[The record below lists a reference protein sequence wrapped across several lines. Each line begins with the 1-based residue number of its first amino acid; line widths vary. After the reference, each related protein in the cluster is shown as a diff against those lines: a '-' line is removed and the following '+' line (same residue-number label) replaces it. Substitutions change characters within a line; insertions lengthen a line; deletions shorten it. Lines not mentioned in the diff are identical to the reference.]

1 MSKLPSREK
10 RRRKGYSAKENGNV
24 SADKD
29 ADNSRY
35 DDQSV
40 ATNQQK
46 SADNVGEKSRQYLG
60 EKNKNNGHFSKMQSS
75 RSLSGKPSKNRRSS
89 FGSNGERSNHQN
101 SGGGQIAEAGDAN
114 KTWKNSGSVSG
125 NVKGD
130 FQGGHKGTN
139 IGNGNARGKNKTHQA
154 GTENKMRN
162 MRAPVQPTP
171 AASFVNEQEVI
182 SNANFVKPH
191 TAKQHNNQPNPN
203 GRRKGHF
210 KKHNAQRLYAAL
222 DLGTNNCRLLIAIP
236 QEKGRFR
243 VIDGFSKIVR
253 LGEGLAHSGKLSDEA
268 MDRAVDALKI
278 CAMKLG
284 NHDVRLKRLIA
295 TEACR
300 QATNGDEFLKRV
312 RLETGL
318 KLEVI
323 NRETEAR
330 LAAEGCGAL
339 IDKKA
344 DAGVLFDIGGG
355 SSELILVNR
364 RQGSRSGR
372 KRISDQIVA
381 WTSLPVGVVTLAERY
396 GGKTV
401 TREVFKAMVTEVR
414 QMLEEFPGRNEL
426 ARIWKNGRVHLLGT
440 SGTVTTLAGIHLKL
454 TRYDRRLVDGLWM
467 TDKEIDVV
475 LESLLGMNYQ
485 QRAASPCI
493 GRERADLVMAGCAIL
508 EAIRITWPARRL
520 RVADRGL
527 REGILTQLMDRD
539 GAWVKPKKGRW
550 PRNRDNANR
559 GNANRQNKNA
569 SQNREQRGPNE

>member
-1 MSKLPSREK
+1 MTKLPTREK
-10 RRRKGYSAKENGNV
+10 RRRRGDSRKENENV
-24 SADKD
+24 D
-29 ADNSRY
+29 ANNKASNFRY
-35 DDQSV
+35 EGQGVS
-40 ATNQQK
+40 TRSHK
-46 SADNVGEKSRQYLG
+46 SASGVDEKSRRNFGGKYRD
-60 EKNKNNGHFSKMQSS
+60 NKHSDRTEQSAHTEHNGHFSKRETSK
-75 RSLSGKPSKNRRSS
+75 SLSGEPQKNKQPS
-89 FGSNGERSNHQN
+89 FGSNGES
-101 SGGGQIAEAGDAN
+101 SGFND
-114 KTWKNSGSVSG
+114 SG
-125 NVKGD
+125 NAEGR
-130 FQGGHKGTN
+130 
-139 IGNGNARGKNKTHQA
+139 NGKKHGQ
-154 GTENKMRN
+154 MRN
-162 MRAPVQPTP
+162 MRAPIQPTP
-171 AASFVNEQEVI
+171 VASFVNEITDKSEI
-182 SNANFVKPH
+182 NSTK
-191 TAKQHNNQPNPN
+191 NNLINNTGQNGNNPN
-203 GRRKGHF
+203 GVANGRHNGRHKGHY
-210 KKHNAQRLYAAL
+210 KKHNSQRLYAAL

-268 MDRAVDALKI
+268 MDRAVEALKV

-284 NHDVRLKRLIA
+284 NHNVRLKRLIA

-300 QATNGDEFLKRV
+300 QASNGDEFIKRV
-312 RLETGL
+312 REETGL

-364 RQGSRSGR
+364 RQSNRSGR

-401 TREVFKAMVTEVR
+401 TREVFKSMVSEVR

-454 TRYDRRLVDGLWM
+454 ARYDRRLVDGLWM
-467 TDKEIDVV
+467 SDKEIDVV

-550 PRNRDNANR
+550 PRNR
-559 GNANRQNKNA
+559 GNATAKNVQNAQKG
-569 SQNREQRGPNE
+569 QRGQNE

>member
-1 MSKLPSREK
+1 MTKLPSHEK
-10 RRRKGYSAKENGNV
+10 RRRKGYSRKENENTNAANK
-24 SADKD
+24 AD
-29 ADNSRY
+29 SFRY
-35 DDQSV
+35 DDQNV
-40 ATNQQK
+40 ATRQQK
-46 SADNVGEKSRQYLG
+46 NVGEVDAMSRRYADGQH
-60 EKNKNNGHFSKMQSS
+60 KNNGHFSKRESS
-75 RSLSGKPSKNRRSS
+75 QSLSGKPFNNKRSS
-89 FGSNGERSNHQN
+89 FGSSEERSDRHFSDAGSAKFERQKA
-101 SGGGQIAEAGDAN
+101 GGEKGDAY
-114 KTWKNSGSVSG
+114 
-125 NVKGD
+125 
-130 FQGGHKGTN
+130 
-139 IGNGNARGKNKTHQA
+139 ARGKSKQPKSQIGKSHNEGQ
-154 GTENKMRN
+154 MRN
-162 MRAPVQPTP
+162 IRAPIQPTP
-171 AASFVNEQEVI
+171 VPSFVDEQI
-182 SNANFVKPH
+182 GIPKVKPENQQQ
-191 TAKQHNNQPNPN
+191 KNQHSHN
-203 GRRKGHF
+203 GRHKGHY
-210 KKHNAQRLYAAL
+210 KKHNSQRLYAAL

-253 LGEGLAHSGKLSDEA
+253 LGEGLAHTGRLSDEA
-268 MDRAVDALKI
+268 MDRAVDALKV

-284 NHDVRLKRLIA
+284 NHNVRLKRLIA

-300 QATNGDEFLKRV
+300 QATNGDVFLKRV
-312 RLETGL
+312 KDETGL

-364 RQGSRSGR
+364 RLGR

-401 TREVFKAMVTEVR
+401 TREVFKSMVSEVR
-414 QMLEEFPGRNEL
+414 QMLENFEGRNEL

-454 TRYDRRLVDGLWM
+454 ERYDRRLVDGLWM

-550 PRNRDNANR
+550 PRRRNNSARN
-559 GNANRQNKNA
+559 NKNA
-569 SQNREQRGPNE
+569 TEHREQKEQRGQHE

>member
-1 MSKLPSREK
+1 
-10 RRRKGYSAKENGNV
+10 
-24 SADKD
+24 
-29 ADNSRY
+29 
-35 DDQSV
+35 
-40 ATNQQK
+40 
-46 SADNVGEKSRQYLG
+46 
-60 EKNKNNGHFSKMQSS
+60 
-75 RSLSGKPSKNRRSS
+75 
-89 FGSNGERSNHQN
+89 
-101 SGGGQIAEAGDAN
+101 
-114 KTWKNSGSVSG
+114 
-125 NVKGD
+125 
-130 FQGGHKGTN
+130 
-139 IGNGNARGKNKTHQA
+139 
-154 GTENKMRN
+154 
-162 MRAPVQPTP
+162 
-171 AASFVNEQEVI
+171 
-182 SNANFVKPH
+182 
-191 TAKQHNNQPNPN
+191 
-203 GRRKGHF
+203 
-210 KKHNAQRLYAAL
+210 
-222 DLGTNNCRLLIAIP
+222 
-236 QEKGRFR
+236 
-243 VIDGFSKIVR
+243 
-253 LGEGLAHSGKLSDEA
+253 

>member
-1 MSKLPSREK
+1 MTNLPPREK
-10 RRRKGYSAKENGNV
+10 RRRKGSSRKENENF
-24 SADKD
+24 D
-29 ADNSRY
+29 AKNQASNFRY
-35 DDQSV
+35 EDQSV
-40 ATNQQK
+40 STRPQK
-46 SADNVGEKSRQYLG
+46 FAGDVGEKSRHNSG
-60 EKNKNNGHFSKMQSS
+60 GHNKANEQNEHNEHNGHFSKRKPSK
-75 RSLSGKPSKNRRSS
+75 SLSGETLKNKRSS
-89 FGSNGERSNHQN
+89 FDSNAGRSDDKNSAN
-101 SGGGQIAEAGDAN
+101 SG
-114 KTWKNSGSVSG
+114 V
-125 NVKGD
+125 
-130 FQGGHKGTN
+130 
-139 IGNGNARGKNKTHQA
+139 GNAKKHGQV
-154 GTENKMRN
+154 RN
-162 MRAPVQPTP
+162 MRAPIQPTP
-171 AASFVNEQEVI
+171 VPSFVEVQADKI
-182 SNANFVKPH
+182 NVNPVR
-191 TAKQHNNQPNPN
+191 NQRDNDIEPN
-203 GRRKGHF
+203 GNSHVNPLGQANGRQNARHRGHY
-210 KKHNAQRLYAAL
+210 KKHNSQLLYAAL

-253 LGEGLAHSGKLSDEA
+253 LGEGLAHSGKLSDDA
-268 MDRAVDALKI
+268 MDRAVEALKV

-300 QATNGDEFLKRV
+300 QASNGDAFLKRV
-312 RLETGL
+312 REETGL

-339 IDKKA
+339 MDKKA

-364 RQGSRSGR
+364 RQGNRSGR

-401 TREVFKAMVTEVR
+401 TREVFKSMVREVR
-414 QMLEEFPGRNEL
+414 QMLENFEGRNEL

-454 TRYDRRLVDGLWM
+454 ARYDRRLVDGLWM
-467 TDKEIDVV
+467 SDKEIDVV

-550 PRNRDNANR
+550 PRNRSNANR
-559 GNANRQNKNA
+559 GIKQNK
-569 SQNREQRGPNE
+569 SGSEKKEQRGQNE